1 MFPVHNVCLLTLVLF
16 LPLAVDMN
24 STQARNLL
32 LIFNETIDCW
42 AANLAQSRRGEAA
55 GSASWQLG
63 MLLL

>member
-1 MFPVHNVCLLTLVLF
+1 LF
-16 LPLAVDMN
+16 THFSFVSFGAVPLAVDMN

-42 AANLAQSRRGEAA
+42 AANLAQSRGGEA
-55 GSASWQLG
+55 GGLASWQLG